1 MTTRK
6 QCQLKYAIDCIKK
19 NNTRSYVVEHR
30 GFMYNDQHN
39 MLNYNEKNLVI
50 PPLILHHGYLVLL
63 RGVKEISRRRLN
75 YTSTNV
81 GICKSLVNLIPV
93 RIFNILSLKLSE
105 TILGD

>member
-1 MTTRK
+1 
-6 QCQLKYAIDCIKK
+6 
-19 NNTRSYVVEHR
+19 
-30 GFMYNDQHN
+30 MYNDQHN

-50 PPLILHHGYLVLL
+50 PPYFASWLSGFIE
-63 RGVKEISRRRLN
+63 GVKEICRRRLN